1 MKKYHNQKHDID
13 FNDYRIQQGLEKI
26 DIFELLDNSN
36 LEYSLEGKNISSSKG
51 FIGISPCPNCA
62 DSRFHA
68 ALNKDSLNIACFIC
82 KCNYG
87 PLNTVAL
94 LKNTSIIG
102 AAKYL
107 ISLSDNQEMDLEDR
121 VKQILYGGNKKE
133 KEYSYRGT
141 DELPENRPIT
151 QGIISRNPLLKAF
164 LKERR
169 IKPWDI
175 VKHDLRIGIKQ
186 HTNKIVFPVYVGGKL
201 VSYQWRFITFKK
213 YHIPPNLAHYL
224 LWEDD
229 IIESKPV
236 LVTEGYLDALHLKSF
251 VKHYYPD
258 KFSVTTGFVK
268 SLSRNQIKLLIE
280 KNPKQV
286 IFILDSKAWFDYKK
300 YKDTFPM
307 DVDFIIL
314 PDVNGKE
321 ADPNSLTFKQLK
333 QIFKKQIDM
342 R

>member
-51 FIGISPCPNCA
+51 FIGISPCPNCV

-68 ALNKDSLNIACFIC
+68 ALNKDSLNITCFIC

-121 VKQILYGGNKKE
+121 VRQILYGGKKKE

-151 QGIISRNPLLKAF
+151 QGIISRNTLLKAF

-169 IKPWDI
+169 IKPWD
-175 VKHDLRIGIKQ
+175 VAKYDLRIGIKQ
-186 HTNKIVFPVYVGGKL
+186 HINKIIFPVYVGGKL

-251 VKHYYPD
+251 VEHYYPD

-300 YKDTFPM
+300 YKDAFPM